1 MVSDWLDPYAA
12 GDAEAG
18 VRCFDEA
25 LKLSPIPFDATLAR
39 AFKGFALAKAGQ
51 AQEGIALLKDVVAWL
66 EQSHITYTS
75 SFLCLAESYLRAGER
90 GLARVVAETLL
101 DTNCKLGYRHLEGW
115 TERLLGECASA
126 DDPAAA
132 ALHLERAAEILEQ
145 VGAQNELAKTLVAQ
159 AELRAADG
167 DPATARLLLDRALAL
182 FDALGTLDGP
192 DRARRLLVTLD
203 AG

>member
-1 MVSDWLDPYAA
+1 MPKRAC
-12 GDAEAG
+12 G
-18 VRCFDEA
+18 A
-25 LKLSPIPFDATLAR
+25 LTKRSSFRRSRSTRRWRAR
-39 AFKGFALAKAGQ
+39 SKASRSRRP
-51 AQEGIALLKDVVAWL
+51 ARLRRIALLKDAVAWL
-66 EQSHITYTS
+66 AHIPYTCAFVS
-75 SFLCLAESYLRAGER
+75 ACLAESHLRAGER
-90 GLARVVAETLL
+90 GLARAVAETLL
-101 DTNCKLGYRHLEGW
+101 DTNRKLGYLHLEGW

-126 DDPAAA
+126 DDPTAA

-167 DPATARLLLDRALAL
+167 DPATTRQLLDRALAI

-192 DRARRLLVTLD
+192 DRARRLLVTLE